1 MKRLSVLALP
11 LIALT
16 LAACGSSSS
25 SSSSSAV
32 PTPAAPPATSTPA
45 SSPPSSA
52 ASGAAVAITMKNIA
66 FSPVTVHAKVGQ
78 TVVWTN
84 EDQVA
89 HNVTPVGGP
98 SFTASSTFGNGA
110 TFKLKLDKAGTITYR
125 CTIHPG
131 MNGTIVV
138 TK

>member
-25 SSSSSAV
+25 SSSSSSA
-32 PTPAAPPATSTPA
+32 PAPAPATSTPA

-52 ASGAAVAITMKNIA
+52 PSGAGVAITMKNIA